1 MTWTRKMFTTS
12 TFDGAN
18 LSIIFNIFS
27 GTGRGFISNLLPV
40 VCGVK
45 ESNPIQKVLVKVP

>member
-1 MTWTRKMFTTS
+1 MFTTS

-27 GTGRGFISNLLPV
+27 GTGRVFISNLLPV